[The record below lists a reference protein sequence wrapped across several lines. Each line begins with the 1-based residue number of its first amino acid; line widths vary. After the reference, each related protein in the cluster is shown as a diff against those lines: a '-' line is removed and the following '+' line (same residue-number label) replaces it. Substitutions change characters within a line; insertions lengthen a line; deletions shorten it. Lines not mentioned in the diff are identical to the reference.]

1 MHSEGAGKVAAQN
14 VYWQSVEKMPQK
26 NETQRMKKYLL
37 DTSALLTLRDDEEG
51 AEEVAKIL
59 MQAESDKVKV
69 FGCFITLMEIF
80 YRVWKDENETA
91 GKLAYTQCKS
101 LPIVWIHENNDL
113 LEQAAKI
120 KANNRVSLA
129 DAWIAASAILQ
140 EAWLIHKDPE
150 FDALDSVR
158 QKPLPYK

>member
-1 MHSEGAGKVAAQN
+1 
-14 VYWQSVEKMPQK
+14 
-26 NETQRMKKYLL
+26 MKYYLL

-51 AEEVAKIL
+51 ADEVANIL
-59 MQAESDKVKV
+59 MQAELDKVKV

-91 GKLAYTQCKS
+91 GKFAYTQCKS

-129 DAWIAASAILQ
+129 DAWIAASAMLQ

-150 FDALDSVR
+150 FDALDFIR